1 MQLKEYKLGDIGR
14 VVTGKTPATSNN
26 VNFEGGTIPFYTP
39 EDVAKG
45 FDIKS
50 GNKRFITSLGFE
62 EIKNNTIAGES
73 VLVGCIGSD
82 MGNVAYV
89 NEICATNQQ
98 INSITDFKEF
108 VEPLY
113 VYYLL
118 STMKPIFRQ
127 LAGSTTTPILAKSV
141 FENITISLPRLETQK
156 RVCKILSSFDSKI
169 VLNRQINQNLEALA
183 RQLYDYWFVQFD
195 FPDANGKPYKS
206 SGGKMVY
213 NPILKREIPE
223 GWEVKAIKEIESN
236 IITGKTPS
244 TSEEDNFG
252 ENIPFVTIDDIRKYM
267 YIYESERTLSE
278 KGADSQSSKYLPKGS
293 LSCSCIGTAGI
304 LGFIGTLAQTNQ
316 QINSIIFNKDYN
328 RELIYFALKWHFSH
342 ATAKMGNILPNMSKD
357 EFSRI
362 PIVYPQID
370 ILMKY
375 HNLVKDLFCKIDN
388 GVCTILSLTKQ
399 RDELLPLL
407 MNGQVNFDLSD
418 D

>member
-1 MQLKEYKLGDIGR
+1 M
-14 VVTGKTPATSNN
+14 
-26 VNFEGGTIPFYTP
+26 
-39 EDVAKG
+39 
-45 FDIKS
+45 
-50 GNKRFITSLGFE
+50 
-62 EIKNNTIAGES
+62 
-73 VLVGCIGSD
+73 
-82 MGNVAYV
+82 
-89 NEICATNQQ
+89 
-98 INSITDFKEF
+98 
-108 VEPLY
+108 
-113 VYYLL
+113 
-118 STMKPIFRQ
+118 
-127 LAGSTTTPILAKSV
+127 
-141 FENITISLPRLETQK
+141 
-156 RVCKILSSFDSKI
+156 
-169 VLNRQINQNLEALA
+169 
-183 RQLYDYWFVQFD
+183 QFD
-195 FPDANGKPYKS
+195 FPNEEGKPYKS

-244 TSEEDNFG
+244 KSEEDNFG
-252 ENIPFVTIDDIRKYM
+252 GNIPFVTIDDIRKYM

>member
-1 MQLKEYKLGDIGR
+1 M
-14 VVTGKTPATSNN
+14 
-26 VNFEGGTIPFYTP
+26 
-39 EDVAKG
+39 
-45 FDIKS
+45 
-50 GNKRFITSLGFE
+50 
-62 EIKNNTIAGES
+62 
-73 VLVGCIGSD
+73 
-82 MGNVAYV
+82 
-89 NEICATNQQ
+89 
-98 INSITDFKEF
+98 
-108 VEPLY
+108 
-113 VYYLL
+113 
-118 STMKPIFRQ
+118 
-127 LAGSTTTPILAKSV
+127 
-141 FENITISLPRLETQK
+141 
-156 RVCKILSSFDSKI
+156 
-169 VLNRQINQNLEALA
+169 A

-213 NPILKREIPE
+213 NQILKREIPE
-223 GWEVKAIKEIESN
+223 GWEVKSIKEIESN

-252 ENIPFVTIDDIRKYM
+252 GNIPFVTIDDIRKHM

-362 PIVYPQID
+362 PIVYPKID

-375 HNLVKDLFCKIDN
+375 HNLVKDWFCKIDN

-407 MNGQVNFDLSD
+407 MNGQVNFDLLVYD
-418 D
+418 IIFARK

>member
-1 MQLKEYKLGDIGR
+1 M
-14 VVTGKTPATSNN
+14 
-26 VNFEGGTIPFYTP
+26 NFEGGTIPFYTP

-141 FENITISLPRLETQK
+141 FENITISLPKLETQK

-252 ENIPFVTIDDIRKYM
+252 GNIPFVTIDDIRKYM

-407 MNGQVNFDLSD
+407 MNGQVNFDLLVCD
-418 D
+418 IIFARK